1 VSAKP
6 LFLVNKVSQQ
16 VVVLSLSKVSLS
28 KVSHSKVSHSKV
40 AVRVSRLNCDGST
53 TGRWS
58 IMNPKVARDVLPL
71 VSNPDFAELIGIYL
85 DEKISEQ
92 HKIMEQSV
100 DMYVI
105 YRAQGAAS
113 ILKRLKSMKAEIQS
127 SAERDK

>member
-1 VSAKP
+1 
-6 LFLVNKVSQQ
+6 
-16 VVVLSLSKVSLS
+16 
-28 KVSHSKVSHSKV
+28 
-40 AVRVSRLNCDGST
+40 
-53 TGRWS
+53 
-58 IMNPKVARDVLPL
+58 MNPKVARDVLPL

-113 ILKRLKSMKAEIQS
+113 ILRRLKSMKAEIQS